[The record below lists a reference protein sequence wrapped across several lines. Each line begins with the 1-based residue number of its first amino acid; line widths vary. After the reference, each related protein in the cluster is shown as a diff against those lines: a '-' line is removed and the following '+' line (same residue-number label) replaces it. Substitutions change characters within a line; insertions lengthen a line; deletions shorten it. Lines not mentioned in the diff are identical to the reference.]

1 VSSNKMKNKLVN
13 SMRATKAGTST
24 ADTGSAD
31 KKAAPVA
38 EKPAAAEKKAAAPA
52 KKAAPSKKAAA
63 AKPATSG
70 FSSTGRVWPD

>member
-1 VSSNKMKNKLVN
+1 MSSNKMKNKLVN

-24 ADTGSAD
+24 ADTGSAE

-38 EKPAAAEKKAAAPA
+38 EKAAPAEKKAAPR
-52 KKAAPSKKAAA
+52 KKAAA